1 MINEFLCVA
10 SIAVKSESGQTKSG
24 SRIAQS
30 RLEIVE
36 YGDGG
41 CIWKTWC
48 PIITYSRAAEQLL
61 EFGEGDMIV
70 ARGKIGW
77 SSDGGGLVVVV
88 RDVTPFVVS
97 SDAAA

>member
-1 MINEFLCVA
+1 
-10 SIAVKSESGQTKSG
+10 
-24 SRIAQS
+24 
-30 RLEIVE
+30 
-36 YGDGG
+36 
-41 CIWKTWC
+41 
-48 PIITYSRAAEQLL
+48 
-61 EFGEGDMIV
+61 MIV